1 MKEYS
6 WASEETDPSTVFF
19 FQVLIK
25 ITTSKRIS
33 IDTAKKRALF

>member
-19 FQVLIK
+19 QVLIK
-25 ITTSKRIS
+25 ITTSKRIF

>member
-6 WASEETDPSTVFF
+6 LASEETDPSTFF

-25 ITTSKRIS
+25 IKTSNRIS
-33 IDTAKKRALF
+33 IDTAKKRGLF